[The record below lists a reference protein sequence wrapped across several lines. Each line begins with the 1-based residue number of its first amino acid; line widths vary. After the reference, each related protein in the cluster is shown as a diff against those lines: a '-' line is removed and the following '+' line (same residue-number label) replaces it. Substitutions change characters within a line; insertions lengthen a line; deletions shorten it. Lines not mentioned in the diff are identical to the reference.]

1 MVDEQ
6 YDDKYDTHEESEYH
20 FSDDQANYE
29 MELDGLSG
37 KGAAVTIAQPT
48 GNIADKLKQHRRVV
62 IGLIIFIILLG
73 IVYKIISPSST
84 APTTDFAAATAP
96 TTKSLA
102 VSKPVVAKAAPA
114 VPPPATVVTA
124 VPAATPVA
132 QPVLQTPPP
141 VQPVAPAV
149 AATPAPT
156 IQPVSVPAPVAAPLP
171 VANEMANNHLQ
182 DRVLNVEQ
190 QNAAMMN
197 MLQTQYA
204 QKITD
209 VESQNAQLR
218 ADVQELKARMSS
230 MEVAFRQL
238 TKMLHNVR
246 TSPSSQHME
255 PFATSANTSMNM
267 NASPMSNDSNMMYDN
282 SASSTRAAS
291 KTGYT
296 VQAIIP
302 GRAWLKSESGETITV
317 AEGDVLKD
325 FGRVTKID
333 PYDGLVNIDTGS
345 KMITLSY
352 GVNGD

>member
-29 MELDGLSG
+29 MELDGVSAKNG
-37 KGAAVTIAQPT
+37 SVTLTQQST
-48 GNIADKLKQHRRVV
+48 SNIADKLKQHRRVV
-62 IGLIIFIILLG
+62 VGLLVFIILLG
-73 IVYKIISPSST
+73 IVYKLISPSST

-96 TTKSLA
+96 TVGHSAALSPA
-102 VSKPVVAKAAPA
+102 PKPVVKAAPT
-114 VPPPATVVTA
+114 VPPPATVQ
-124 VPAATPVA
+124 PAAA
-132 QPVLQTPPP
+132 
-141 VQPVAPAV
+141 APAV
-149 AATPAPT
+149 TTVAQAVQPTAPLVQPSAPPIAAP
-156 IQPVSVPAPVAAPLP
+156 QPVVQAPLP
-171 VANEMANNHLQ
+171 TPIITQPANETANNHLQ
-182 DRVLNVEQ
+182 DRVITVEQ

-204 QKITD
+204 QKIAD
-209 VESQNAQLR
+209 IEAQNTQLR
-218 ADVQELKARMSS
+218 ADAQELKARISS

-238 TKMLHNVR
+238 TKMLR
-246 TSPSSQHME
+246 DTRSAPAPQRME
-255 PFATSANTSMNM
+255 PN
-267 NASPMSNDSNMMYDN
+267 PMSSSNDSNAMYDN
-282 SASSTRAAS
+282 PPPARIAQAP

-302 GRAWLKSESGETITV
+302 GRAWLKSEAGETVTV

-333 PYDGLVNIDTGS
+333 PYDGLVNIDTGH